1 MGLWKSFISYS
12 CIFKKIFNAWR
23 RGCLKFCWFSKIH
36 FFYNFDRSR
45 LFFNQSKLR
54 LKISVSLCLV
64 RLIELVFRSI
74 KHRESSF
81 LKSVFDSF
89 KTFFQKFFQLFSL
102 SPTRQSKIF
111 HFLSFSSKS
120 FATSSFPKVGKS
132 ILPFLLH
139 FISCLHA

>member
-1 MGLWKSFISYS
+1 MNFFIILQ
-12 CIFKKIFNAWR
+12 CFEERLLKILLIFKNSF
-23 RGCLKFCWFSKIH
+23 
-36 FFYNFDRSR
+36 FFYNFDRSS
-45 LFFNQSKLR
+45 LFFDQSKLQF
-54 LKISVSLCLV
+54 KISVSLCLF
-64 RLIELVFRSI
+64 RLIETVFRSI
-74 KHRESSF
+74 EYRESSF

-120 FATSSFPKVGKS
+120 FASFSSPKAGKS